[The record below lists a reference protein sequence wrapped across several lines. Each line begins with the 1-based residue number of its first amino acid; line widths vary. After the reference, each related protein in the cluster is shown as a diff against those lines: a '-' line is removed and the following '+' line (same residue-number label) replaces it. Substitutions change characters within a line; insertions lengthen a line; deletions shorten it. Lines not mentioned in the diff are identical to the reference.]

1 MASLAVHSVAVSGR
15 VGSRQHVL
23 SASNSHHLRHSS
35 PRKRIGVERYIVY
48 ASSEPSIGDGEQGRD
63 QRGKSLSS
71 ILGMTRAM
79 TSKGASLS
87 MKQRWRAIGLYLE
100 ALREHLVEHVAVIKV
115 MVAWYQKHVA
125 GPYGVLA
132 DRYTRMKEDIVQED
146 EQYLAE
152 ETKSRWS
159 WEKRNRKELA
169 FLHSIPPYIGMACV
183 TVVYQAFIPLS
194 ISAAVLLPLYLS
206 WVLYDRWWASPII
219 LGMVLI
225 SRWKFLVP
233 ASWCWIWP
241 GLF

>member
-1 MASLAVHSVAVSGR
+1 M
-15 VGSRQHVL
+15 
-23 SASNSHHLRHSS
+23 
-35 PRKRIGVERYIVY
+35 VY
-48 ASSEPSIGDGEQGRD
+48 ASSEARDNGEQGAD
-63 QRGKSLSS
+63 ERGKTLSS
-71 ILGMTRAM
+71 ILGVTRAM

-100 ALREHLVEHVAVIKV
+100 ALRQHLVEHVAAIRA
-115 MVAWYQKHVA
+115 MVEWYEKQVA
-125 GPYGVLA
+125 GPCGVFV
-132 DRYTRMKEDIVQED
+132 DRYTRMKEGLIED
-146 EQYLAE
+146 YEQYLAY

-183 TVVYQAFIPLS
+183 TLLYQAFVPLS
-194 ISAAVLLPLYLS
+194 ISAAVLGPLYLS
-206 WVLYDRWWASPII
+206 WVLYDRWWTSPIV

-241 GLF
+241 GVF

>member
-1 MASLAVHSVAVSGR
+1 MASLAIPNPVAANGR
-15 VGSRQHVL
+15 IGSRQHGLL
-23 SASNSHHLRHSS
+23 SASYCHSS
-35 PRKRIGVERYIVY
+35 LSRKRSRAVVY
-48 ASSEPSIGDGEQGRD
+48 ASSSLDAGEEEGRRD
-63 QRGKSLSS
+63 EKGKTLSS

-100 ALREHLVEHVAVIKV
+100 ALRQHLVEHVAVIRAL
-115 MVAWYQKHVA
+115 VAWYQKHVA

-132 DRYTRMKEDIVQED
+132 DRYTRMKEDIVQEY
-146 EQYLAE
+146 EQYLAD